1 MAQDSFFERYGAW
14 AIVAGASDGVGAA
27 YARAMSDRGLNVV
40 LIARRQS
47 LLEELASEIRA
58 KSHVE
63 ALPIAVDLATPDA
76 ASRVIETAGALE
88 VGMLMYNAGSDPV
101 NQHFLSYDVEP
112 QLALIQRNCV
122 TPTVL
127 CHHYA
132 GAMKSRGRGGI
143 VLVTSSGGMI
153 GMPQMV
159 VYGGTKAYDL
169 VFAEALWTEL
179 SPSGVDVLAPILAA
193 TDTPTLRRVL
203 AKRGMLESEHD
214 DSPLPN
220 AVTAEEVVEGI
231 IAHLNEGPSW
241 YAGDWARR
249 GGEGL
254 QRMSRNDAVRRSMKQ
269 TSIYRD

>member
-1 MAQDSFFERYGAW
+1 MVRDAFSERYGPW
-14 AIVAGASDGVGAA
+14 AVVAGASDGVGAA
-27 YARAMSDRGLNVV
+27 YARAMGERGLNVV
-40 LIARRQS
+40 LIARRQA
-47 LLEELASEIRA
+47 LLDELASEISA

-63 ALPIAVDLATPDA
+63 VLPLAIDLATSDA
-76 ASRVIETAGALE
+76 ASRVIEAAGALE

-101 NQHFLSYDVEP
+101 NQYFLSYDVEP
-112 QLALIQRNCV
+112 QLELIQRNCV

-132 GAMKSRGRGGI
+132 GPMKSRGRGGI
-143 VLVTSSGGMI
+143 VLVTSSGGTI

-179 SPSGVDVLAPILAA
+179 SPSGVDILAPILAA

-231 IAHLNEGPSW
+231 IANLGDGPSW

-254 QRMSRNDAVRRSMKQ
+254 QRVSRNDAVRAVMKQ
-269 TSIYRD
+269 TSIYKD

>member
-1 MAQDSFFERYGAW
+1 MASESFSERYGSW
-14 AIVAGASDGVGAA
+14 SIVAGGSDGVGSA
-27 YARAMSDRGLNVV
+27 YARAMGDRGLNVV

-47 LLEELASEIRA
+47 LLDEVADEIRA
-58 KSHVE
+58 TSHVE
-63 ALPIAVDLATPDA
+63 VLPLAIDLATPDA
-76 ASRVIETAGALE
+76 ASLVIEEVGARE
-88 VGMLMYNAGSDPV
+88 VGMLMYNAGSDPI

-122 TPTVL
+122 SPTVL

-132 GAMKSRGRGGI
+132 GPMTSRGRGGI
-143 VLVTSSGGMI
+143 VLVTSSAGAI

-231 IAHLNEGPSW
+231 IANLSDGPSW

-254 QRMSRNDAVRRSMKQ
+254 QRMSRNDAVRAIVKQ
-269 TSIYRD
+269 TSIYKD